1 MMEPLTLPC
10 AGQVMQLSVQTEA
23 TSSLAAEQPEAAGG
37 RGAMPQATQPKT
49 APREDRTGGRA
60 GRP

>member
-23 TSSLAAEQPEAAGG
+23 TSSLAAEQPEAVS
-37 RGAMPQATQPKT
+37 PVATRIGKVQ
-49 APREDRTGGRA
+49 GQLGQC
-60 GRP
+60 GRPWPSQ